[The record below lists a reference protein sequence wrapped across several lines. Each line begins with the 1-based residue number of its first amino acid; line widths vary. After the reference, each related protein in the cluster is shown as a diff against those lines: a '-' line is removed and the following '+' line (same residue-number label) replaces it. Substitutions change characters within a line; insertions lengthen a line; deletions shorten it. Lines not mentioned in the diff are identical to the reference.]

1 MTTIVINRAPCLPP
15 QTEISAIFAWHA
27 GCTSSWATQGG
38 ARVNASK
45 GPIALVEAAYDLEIG
60 EAGWLPNL
68 MRAGSNI
75 LDLGEGCAGAI
86 LAGRSRQGEPLVSQ
100 LHTEN
105 ASEDLARGLARAAL
119 EAKPSLTDATP
130 PPPERM
136 VHVLSEARR
145 SHPKVY
151 EALTHHLGCKDM
163 LTLWAMDPDV
173 HGVGIHIPSSRM
185 IDLDQKARQRWRM
198 LSSHI
203 CAGHRLRRRLGYA
216 RQGVPLHRLSLEGG
230 ALLDSKR
237 FSAAHASGE
246 ARGCDALAA
255 IRKAAVQMDL
265 ARRRLRRG
273 EVDEAL
279 NLWEEVM
286 RGRWSVVDSFDS
298 DGRRFI
304 LALSN
309 AHHVH
314 DPRGLTEREYQV
326 AAHASTGDSCKLI
339 SYRLGISRSRVSAL
353 LRRVMLKLGVH
364 TRAELMIKIRAW
376 LADTASKM

>member
-1 MTTIVINRAPCLPP
+1 M
-15 QTEISAIFAWHA
+15 
-27 GCTSSWATQGG
+27 
-38 ARVNASK
+38 NASN

-68 MRAGSNI
+68 MRAGSDI
-75 LDLGEGCAGAI
+75 LDLGEGCVGAI
-86 LAGRSRQGEPLVSQ
+86 LGGRSRKGGPLVSQ
-100 LHTEN
+100 LHIEN
-105 ASEDLARGLARAAL
+105 MSEVLARGLARAAL
-119 EAKPSLTDATP
+119 EVEPSLTDATRL
-130 PPPERM
+130 PPERM

-145 SHPKVY
+145 SHPRVH

-163 LTLWAMDPDV
+163 LALWAMDPDV

-185 IDLDQKARQRWRM
+185 IVLDPKARQRWRM

-216 RQGVPLHRLSLEGG
+216 RQGVPLHQLPLEGS
-230 ALLDSKR
+230 ALPDSKC
-237 FSAAHASGE
+237 FSVAHAGGE
-246 ARGCDALAA
+246 ARGCDALEA
-255 IRKAAVQMDL
+255 IRKAAIQMDV

-273 EVDEAL
+273 DVDEAL
-279 NLWEEVM
+279 NVWAEVI
-286 RGRWSVVDSFDS
+286 RGRWSVVDWFDS

-304 LALSN
+304 LALPN
-309 AHHVH
+309 AQHVH

-339 SYRLGISRSRVSAL
+339 AYRLGISRSRVSAL
-353 LRRVMLKLGVH
+353 LRRVMLKLGAH

-376 LADTASKM
+376 LADSASTM